1 MDWEEKEGTRV
12 DKMASQVR
20 QYKESLSSCLVSA
33 VEKLS
38 REFQPFREDMSYS
51 PPVWN
56 SSSAIRS
63 KRASAQE
70 RGYRGYTP
78 GDTLWFY
85 LRDHGQDMRTP
96 DGKPYRHEYVSCK
109 AKASQRWILPGKMPL
124 QLPVGSSPERVE
136 G

>member
-38 REFQPFREDMSYS
+38 QEVRQLKEDI
-51 PPVWN
+51 
-56 SSSAIRS
+56 SSSPLVWTSISSVRS
-63 KRASAQE
+63 KCSFAQE

-78 GDTLWFY
+78 RDTLWFY
-85 LRDHGQDMRTP
+85 LRDHGQDIRTR

-124 QLPVGSSPERVE
+124 QFPVGSSPERLE